1 MKSWIFPTLIA
12 CLFATGTIQAQLTN
26 SKWFTRWSD
35 EPVTGYHYDLF
46 NAIEGFNETQ
56 IVGVEGNASS
66 AATFSIT
73 FQGHKTAEL
82 AVTSSAAAVQA
93 ALQALPS
100 IGNGN
105 VTVTLFGASPNPVY
119 RIEFVGALA
128 QTNVPECTTSSTT
141 LILPA
146 HALAYTLQEDAP
158 QTQWSVV
165 PLDGQA
171 GLDLSADQVPNGLN
185 PWYKKAALVTHDL
198 PRKIH
203 ARPVRD
209 GAYWR
214 IRHYPYQYPIASFG
228 TGSEKSPLYVGK
240 SYRFAL
246 VAGAQTPFLDTAGNS
261 ELAIFTFDKA
271 TGQLVSQTD
280 LDLPNIPN
288 ASGLNPATGE
298 QAEDVAEWQNFAE
311 GGFQR
316 SLNVVINGQT
326 VLETTVQYVPTRA
339 DWQRW
344 GALNT
349 PSSNTSAFPLFLTH
363 RAASKDYG
371 FVVGYKS
378 SIIAGNTSVPYTGEE
393 FYPGGGSVLSQ
404 GSFGYAYAMDFDE
417 PQPWQTTLLQT
428 PQFNGKPLP
437 PSYIGKTAEEI
448 EHLSPELAAEFGNL
462 FEGIRWTS
470 LFNMSTSGGGSGGTE
485 LSKNGGTASVWD
497 ANALAEKV
505 FYEDGIAQFR
515 FKSGC
520 TALLGF
526 GSHAWSVT
534 GNQVEALE
542 QGALTGIKMGYTE
555 ADVFSIQR
563 QGVVVRYLKNGEPW
577 YTSAAPN
584 LGRVQ
589 VNVLGSSLGNL
600 ILSAR
605 YFGAIDPD
613 VDKDGM
619 EDVWEEVYVLKNP
632 ADEIFSVSQFAPG
645 ADFDDDGVSNLQE
658 FLDGTDAASTVS
670 KALAVSWTSHVN
682 TTSQGVAGGLSK
694 TAGTSVY
701 DADAVGSVR
710 ILEDGKVTFRAVAGS
725 HVLLGFNISNNSRDY
740 ADLDYAWHP
749 RSTGLLGIWEGST
762 KIMEAGTWT
771 PSTVLTIQRIG
782 DQIFYL
788 KDNVLVYTS
797 TVKTRQPLIVD
808 TAFMLVGSQ
817 VSEARYVTGD
827 NDGDGIPDTW
837 EVANLS
843 PGATEADVAGFLPSG
858 DADGDGISNLQ
869 EYQDG
874 TNASNALSRLETVVW
889 TSHRNTQSVGSSGGL
904 KKTAGTND
912 WSGDAVASKR
922 LIGDGEV
929 RFVPGQTTSW
939 MMVGFSPANAV
950 ASSADASHAILV
962 NNTTSYQVY
971 ESGVAIAGTTGTYSA
986 TTEFRVVRT
995 GETVKYY
1002 VGGAQIYESPKKCPG
1017 KVFIDCNLYNI
1028 NDTLAQCR
1036 YSNGDADNDGL
1047 SDVWELAQ
1055 LAPGAGYADVA
1066 AFSAGADSD
1075 GDSITDAQE
1084 LANGTDPLN
1093 ALSRLE
1099 TVVWTSHVNT
1109 TSQGSAGGLRKT
1121 GGAAAYDAD
1130 AVGTKPLLGDGLVSF
1145 KVASGSH
1152 VLVGLNAYNQNRD
1165 YADLDYSFHPKYN
1178 GVVEIYESGAVKL
1191 NVGTYDSNTVFVIER
1206 VGDLIRY
1213 WKNGALVYTSAT
1225 RAYGSF
1231 VMDTAFRLVNSEILE
1246 TYIFSGDV
1254 DGDGM
1259 LDSWELAHLPSAS
1272 GLTELTAFLSTDDAD
1287 GDGRINLE
1295 EFRDGTNPNFAF
1307 SRSEALVWTSHVNTT
1322 SQGIDGG
1329 LKKTSGSNTTYDAD
1343 AVSNKRLLGD
1353 GKVTFRVKEGSHQ
1366 FVGLN
1371 YDNTNRSWQEID
1383 YAWHTYSNSLL
1394 EVYESGTLKFAG
1406 GTWNEGTLLAIER
1419 VGDTVRYLKDGV
1431 VVYVSATKSYG
1442 AILVDTAFY
1451 PLACEIL
1458 EARLVSG
1465 DLDGDGLP
1473 DVWELGQLSSGATFT
1488 DLQNYTAAVDSDG
1501 DGVSDAQE
1509 YIDRTDPSS
1518 LFSNATPV
1526 TWTAR
1531 VNTTVQGVNGGL
1543 RKTAGSGS
1551 AYDGDAISNTAMPKD
1566 GSLTVKAAAGSRLLV
1581 GFNQSNTSRSYEE
1594 LDYCV
1599 FFNSTGAAEVY
1610 ESGVMRAALGSWNA
1624 STVLSIERIGN
1635 LVRYRKDGVVMYD
1648 SVTKSGGTL
1657 FVDTSFFNLN
1667 AELTLCRFSNGD
1679 VDNDGMADAW
1689 ELAFLGSGAGLTE
1702 LQGYTA
1708 SGDADNDGS
1717 SNLNEFLDGSDPA
1730 NATSSYEPVTWT
1742 LEDGTLESANGK
1754 LIKTGAPMAEND
1766 SSLSYAGAVGEKV
1779 ILGDGALKFKFEST
1793 GKYAMV
1799 GFGTNNSSTRYE
1811 DIEFGIYAFQDNRLQ
1826 IFESGVER
1834 GNFGSYTPED
1844 NFEIR
1849 RNGSV
1854 ITYWKNGV
1862 KIYTSLVPSSGAL
1875 TADASIYTLAAGVSE
1890 CRISG
1895 ATVATSPNSLVNGW
1909 LEPVNWIN
1917 HDGATEGV
1925 GGALTRTGNPSA
1937 AGDATAQFSGAISK
1951 KVIPGTGRLWFR
1963 FGQANLHAA
1972 VGLSKDEAD
1981 KKSTKRTDL
1990 DYAIAGDNTG
2000 RLHIYESGADVGDFG
2015 PYTSDDFFEIRR
2027 NASASGAVS
2036 YWKNGVKLR
2045 DATTSTQAA
2054 LFVDAAINSANAAIA
2069 ECRHEGAASAN
2080 AILDQLVAAEQ
2091 QTADLLSLDASPE
2104 LRVHPILDAFVEAMG
2119 GDPMALANFVLNDIE
2134 VTDAIGLNDRG
2145 QYDEASLNA
2154 AGINR
2159 GALGVYLER
2168 QGSPAEQCSLLVY
2181 LLRRAGYPATYV
2193 FPAPNSLT
2201 LLDGTVS
2208 KILRTQVKGA
2218 LRSDGTTNV
2227 PHEIPVNYPWV
2238 AFYKDGEWVHLFPW
2252 IKDTEIKEG
2261 LNLWDYMPEAI
2272 NSPSK
2277 WIRAYIYK
2285 QSSVYDADSAKESPM
2300 ETLKR
2305 KFEAH
2310 LQANHPGKTFAQFG
2324 YSTNDRKHYHTR
2336 WQDFPRPWSLDL
2348 LKTPTLISN
2357 LAQMAGVF
2365 DTFEIQIKGVA
2376 PSTGAVSNLQKI
2388 GPFRTLDFHNRRM
2401 MVNSTDSAMTI
2412 TLEPFRPGTTT
2423 TSTFFNEPALINRQQ
2438 ITISTASAAH
2448 EFFQF
2453 EVLERRHRYIHPLLA
2468 ASPLGDQS
2476 ETFLQIGEG
2485 TVITKTLG
2493 VNRKDLCA
2501 FCPNAGRVTPQ
2512 MVRIHLE
2519 ESWKNNLAASPNDQ
2533 LGRELVAYVMGM
2545 TYHQRTGESQRK
2557 MLELL
2562 KLSRV
2567 SVRSFGFG
2575 SLAANPQA
2583 GGAQMAPL
2591 LDMLNLHSVIIGGG
2605 AFRPDAGGQH
2615 VLLDQEFYGL
2625 FTLDASALEH
2635 LTIRKFFPE
2644 VATDAISTVELLHRT
2659 PVGQIIEL
2667 TPQNYESIGEENR
2680 TFVHPVN
2687 STSTTRKVREWAG
2700 GQWASIQQAFAPGAW
2715 DREFVRVFITPGPVS
2730 GAANTWHGV
2739 GALIVGRNE
2748 AAALIG
2754 KRLNGGYAGPVTH
2767 FNAANWTRPGT
2778 LTIEEAG
2785 YASLRFNPISTVS
2798 NDVFF
2803 DASTSIA
2810 NSIRNMGSVALGNVS
2825 LDSRQY
2831 ASAQN
2836 YVFNTNVGSL
2846 NSSQQSTLL
2855 INSTNYG
2862 NFGNGGIS
2870 NVNLVSDPVNALT
2883 GEFYVDTLDLSLPG
2897 GAMPL
2902 QIRRNYSSRNLA
2914 DNSFGYGWKLSLMPY
2929 LLAEGDSDQK
2939 IYAAEMNGNVI
2950 AYTRDGSTNR
2960 WNVKWEDNPE
2970 LNNTDHGRLHYNYIL
2985 KTTESGKT
2993 IYRLYGHEGS
3003 VREFEVRTYPVSSGS
3018 TTINRQRPYLR
3029 KWSDH
3034 AGNYY
3039 EFTFYNTSGT
3049 SEYGQVRR
3057 IQCSNGSFVNFNYDI
3072 NGHVTEIFTSDSRRL
3087 QYRYNDYGDLTEVIR
3102 PDGSSEKYGY
3112 ALQEEVVNTTTNK
3125 KEWIS
3130 THLMIKETK
3139 PEGRVIINEYE
3150 MDSPTKYATS
3160 GRVTRQFSNVGKA
3173 STNTAV
3179 DQPVPAA
3186 NSNDPV
3192 AESYQPRLS
3201 ARFNYANLTQN
3212 ATTKKWTGYVEI
3224 FDAYDRKTVYH
3235 FVDNRLEKT
3244 VDALGYTESVEYYAD
3259 SGTQPAGGYR
3269 RSIKKRIDKRGLI
3282 TEYKYDAAGN
3292 PNEVTVT
3299 GDLDGNP
3306 ATTESATSTTTYNAR
3321 NLPTQSVAP
3330 DPVTGLA
3337 TGRVTT
3343 IAYNYAAD
3351 PYLPTEIK
3359 VSLGGATLTKTV
3371 TGYGD
3376 VGAGSVPFARG
3387 LAFSTSVGVD
3397 GDMAMTSMSYNRS
3410 GLLTES
3416 LQYSGANQ
3424 AIAPNVITRY
3434 RYNLRQELEETED
3447 AAGRKTRYA
3456 YDNMGRRIWEERLD
3470 AAGVQKGWNYV
3481 YYNQNGEVEWTD
3493 GPRYAPEDFTYARCD
3508 GMGRAVEEVMWRSRA
3523 RADGTGVEEVPG
3535 ADLYATVKK
3544 TYNLFGDLI
3553 KTMDPRGNT
3562 TRLFYDATGRPT
3574 ESRVYEGDWENG
3586 GAMLAKSSTTYNSEL
3601 DGLGIP
3607 RDKSVTATGPNG
3619 GVTTTWHTQAG
3630 KPWKQEN
3637 PDGTVLGWEYYLDG
3651 RTKKEPVGP
3660 STYVLYEYQDATR
3673 QVTKTLKNYAGNILG
3688 QPQVTTANSRGQVV
3702 SATDAAGNIVT
3713 STYDQVGRPLEAFQP
3728 KAASDPNPAL
3738 LASRQIYDAAGVVAI
3753 AENALGQR
3761 TVTEHDAL
3769 GRPVR
3774 TQVREA
3780 NQAVVQESS
3789 IVYLA
3794 GQHGVSTTSGV
3805 ANTATAIS
3813 STAYTDNAGK
3823 GVLAIN
3829 PGGSFSRTE
3838 YDAAGNAVAVHTAA
3852 DLNGVAG
3859 FETTTT
3865 TTSYDGANRPRTTT
3879 LPDGAQVTMHYAYVT
3894 QGSGVVVSP
3903 SPTDVIL
3910 GTVVEKR
3917 MPSPAASSALAPVQ
3931 GGFIEYQRLDS
3942 SGRLVT
3948 KSIKAG
3954 DGTSTREQT
3963 NYVYFPANAGK
3974 NAGLLQSYQQQVTTS
3989 GFRSHVYVYDEWR
4002 RVQTYTCGTSGQADH
4017 VVRTFSY
4024 DDPRSLVTDLRED
4037 TRDGYT
4043 IVHRD
4048 YDAQTRVTSET
4059 VSMDGSVIRHLT
4071 NGYDAAGRRSR
4082 LEKGSSIADLG
4093 VGAGGSFAF
4102 AWQANGALKSVTAD
4116 GKVFEYS
4123 YANNGLI
4130 AGRSNPWR
4138 SYVVNQ
4144 RDNRGRLTQATTSV
4158 VGLPGAL
4165 LQETLTWLDDN
4176 RQSSYVAS
4184 RAALPGGP
4192 AAQTD
4197 ARYYGYDVERR
4208 RLVSESYTPVTG
4220 VAQNL
4225 NFQYDFGFAGLGIRT
4240 SATQGSSP
4248 TADFRSYV
4256 APGDTG
4262 ATSKFARVLRQTS
4275 NEKVHDITATGNAFG
4290 AASVTASLEKV
4301 GSLPNVSHPGWQ
4313 HPVGNWSVPLRLWPG
4328 DHSLEATAHHPGGT
4342 FNTSAT
4348 SNFSLAR
4355 LEEQISNTYDEEGN
4369 VIQRSWSLSGRT
4381 QVLTWDGQ
4389 GRLLA
4394 VTDRDADQHGINW
4407 QARYDGLGRRLRTV
4421 TQTVRFGG
4429 VVGDAVQEDSWYD
4442 PLHEFLEV
4450 AVETNIGGA
4459 DGKRTWKVHGPDANG
4474 NYGDLQGIG
4483 GFEATV
4489 DEAVGSWTAVVDD
4502 YYGHIVATVDGGVV
4516 ASVSWQVTRCASYG
4530 PQPGSPVPTL
4540 AHGLSVALST
4550 NWRGERMDITGFY
4563 YLGARYYD
4571 PMTGMFNSPDPLGHG
4586 ASMGLY
4592 AYVGGDPVNLVDS
4605 TGRLQKSSYP
4615 GVRTS
4620 DLLGPGIL
4628 ETLRTL
4634 NDTFAKEVKANYLHR
4649 APWELI
4655 RNTQVTMGFNV
4666 ASQMGLW
4673 ASGDSD
4679 PNLGPLPNAEITP
4692 YQLFAKWVS
4701 GTGDQVYRFNEKS
4714 YMGQQILR
4722 ADYVQQA
4729 VSTAVKNAENH
4740 TYTPVRFA
4748 FSLGKESKAMQLL
4761 YPFRFFWD
4769 VVLGTQYNGVGVN
4782 PTKAFMGSLAGVVKI
4797 EPDFVLSTDSQ
4808 IAYRLNIRMVNDMT
4822 SISATRYPPFLG
4834 GYLGRNRDGK
4844 QYPNALYTMENPHG
4858 PNAPASTFRVVY
4870 DLEIIRYTSWGF
4882 DEDEE

>member
-1 MKSWIFPTLIA
+1 M
-12 CLFATGTIQAQLTN
+12 
-26 SKWFTRWSD
+26 
-35 EPVTGYHYDLF
+35 
-46 NAIEGFNETQ
+46 
-56 IVGVEGNASS
+56 
-66 AATFSIT
+66 
-73 FQGHKTAEL
+73 
-82 AVTSSAAAVQA
+82 
-93 ALQALPS
+93 
-100 IGNGN
+100 
-105 VTVTLFGASPNPVY
+105 
-119 RIEFVGALA
+119 
-128 QTNVPECTTSSTT
+128 
-141 LILPA
+141 
-146 HALAYTLQEDAP
+146 
-158 QTQWSVV
+158 
-165 PLDGQA
+165 
-171 GLDLSADQVPNGLN
+171 
-185 PWYKKAALVTHDL
+185 
-198 PRKIH
+198 
-203 ARPVRD
+203 
-209 GAYWR
+209 
-214 IRHYPYQYPIASFG
+214 
-228 TGSEKSPLYVGK
+228 
-240 SYRFAL
+240 
-246 VAGAQTPFLDTAGNS
+246 AGAQTPFLDTAGNS

-326 VLETTVQYVPTRA
+326 VLETSVQYVPTRA

-371 FVVGYKS
+371 FIVGYKS

-393 FYPGGGSVLSQ
+393 FYPGGGSVLAQ
-404 GSFGYAYAMDFDE
+404 GSFGYAYAVDFDE
-417 PQPWQTTLLQT
+417 PQPWQTTLLQA

-485 LSKNGGTASVWD
+485 LSKTGGSASAWD
-497 ANALAEKV
+497 ATALAEKV
-505 FYEDGIAQFR
+505 FYGDGIAQFR
-515 FKSGC
+515 FKAGANSSIV
-520 TALLGF
+520 A
-526 GSHAWSVT
+526 GSHSLLVLN
-534 GNQVEALE
+534 NQIEIVE
-542 QGALTGIKMGYTE
+542 QGVASGIKISYSE
-555 ADVFSIQR
+555 SDVISIQR
-563 QGVVVRYLKNGEPW
+563 HGVVVRYLKNGEPW
-577 YTSAAPN
+577 HTSSVPS

-589 VNVLGSSLGNL
+589 VNALGLSVANL

-605 YFGAIDPD
+605 YFGATDPD

-619 EDVWEEVYVLKNP
+619 EDVWEEVYVLKNLS
-632 ADEIFSVSQFAPG
+632 DEISSVAQFAPG
-645 ADFDDDGVSNLQE
+645 ADFDGDGVSNLQE
-658 FLDGTDAASTVS
+658 FFDNTDASSTLS
-670 KALAVSWTSHVN
+670 KALPVTWVSHVN
-682 TTSQGVAGGLSK
+682 TTSQGISGGLSK
-694 TAGTSVY
+694 TAGASAY
-701 DADAVGSVR
+701 DADAVGSIK

-725 HVLLGFNISNNSRDY
+725 HFLLGFNAINSSRDY
-740 ADLDYAWHP
+740 TDLDYAWHP
-749 RSTGLLGIWEGST
+749 QSNGALGVWEFGT
-762 KIMEAGTWT
+762 NVFNAGTWT
-771 PSTVLTIQRIG
+771 PSTVLSIQRIG
-782 DQIFYL
+782 DQVVYF
-788 KDNVLVYTS
+788 KDGILVYAS
-797 TVKTRQPLIVD
+797 TVKTRQPLLVD
-808 TAFMLVGSQ
+808 TAFILVGSQ
-817 VSEARYVTGD
+817 VAEARYVTGD
-827 NDGDGIPDTW
+827 NDADGMPDSW
-837 EVANLS
+837 EKNLLGA
-843 PGATEADVAGFLPSG
+843 GATLADIQNFLPG
-858 DADGDGISNLQ
+858 DDLDGDLVSNLQ
-869 EYQDG
+869 EYLDRTNAASALSKMDYVAWANLVNTATVG
-874 TNASNALSRLETVVW
+874 TNGGIRKSAGAANTYDADAVSTKRIVGDGAVNFKVVPGYYVLLGLSAFNVDRNYTDLDYAIHPHPNGNVLIYEAGVQKADISPCNANTVFTIERSNGVVRYRKDGAVVY
-889 TSHRNTQSVGSSGGL
+889 TSQTASSGAL
-904 KKTAGTND
+904 MVDTAFYTVNA
-912 WSGDAVASKR
+912 AVAEAR
-922 LIGDGEV
+922 YDTGDV
-929 RFVPGQTTSW
+929 
-939 MMVGFSPANAV
+939 
-950 ASSADASHAILV
+950 
-962 NNTTSYQVY
+962 
-971 ESGVAIAGTTGTYSA
+971 
-986 TTEFRVVRT
+986 
-995 GETVKYY
+995 
-1002 VGGAQIYESPKKCPG
+1002 
-1017 KVFIDCNLYNI
+1017 
-1028 NDTLAQCR
+1028 
-1036 YSNGDADNDGL
+1036 DNDEMP
-1047 SDVWELAQ
+1047 DMWELALLPSGSG
-1055 LAPGAGYADVA
+1055 LADIQAHLAGDD
-1066 AFSAGADSD
+1066 ADSD
-1075 GDSITDAQE
+1075 GISNQQE
-1084 LANGTDPLN
+1084 YEDGTDPRS
-1093 ALSRLE
+1093 ALSAAQP
-1099 TVVWTSHVNT
+1099 VVWTSHVNT
-1109 TSQGSAGGLRKT
+1109 TSQGIG
-1121 GGAAAYDAD
+1121 
-1130 AVGTKPLLGDGLVSF
+1130 
-1145 KVASGSH
+1145 
-1152 VLVGLNAYNQNRD
+1152 
-1165 YADLDYSFHPKYN
+1165 
-1178 GVVEIYESGAVKL
+1178 
-1191 NVGTYDSNTVFVIER
+1191 
-1206 VGDLIRY
+1206 
-1213 WKNGALVYTSAT
+1213 
-1225 RAYGSF
+1225 
-1231 VMDTAFRLVNSEILE
+1231 
-1246 TYIFSGDV
+1246 
-1254 DGDGM
+1254 
-1259 LDSWELAHLPSAS
+1259 
-1272 GLTELTAFLSTDDAD
+1272 
-1287 GDGRINLE
+1287 
-1295 EFRDGTNPNFAF
+1295 
-1307 SRSEALVWTSHVNTT
+1307 
-1322 SQGIDGG
+1322 GG
-1329 LKKTSGSNTTYDAD
+1329 LKKTAGSATAGDAD
-1343 AVSNKRLLGD
+1343 AISNKRILAD
-1353 GKVTFRVKEGSHQ
+1353 GRVTFKGKAGSH
-1366 FVGLN
+1366 FMVGLN
-1371 YDNTNRSWQEID
+1371 YANTSRDWPELD
-1383 YAWHTYSNSLL
+1383 YAWHPQSNGTLGI
-1394 EVYESGTLKFAG
+1394 YESGTHKG
-1406 GTWNEGTLLAIER
+1406 NVGTWSANTVLAIER
-1419 VGDTVRYLKDGV
+1419 KGDLVRYFKDGAL
-1431 VVYVSATKSYG
+1431 VYISATRSSG
-1442 AILVDTAFY
+1442 PILVDTTLFY
-1451 PLACEIL
+1451 SNSEIT
-1458 EARLVSG
+1458 EARFVTG
-1465 DLDGDGLP
+1465 DLDGDGMG
-1473 DVWELGQLSSGATFT
+1473 DAWELANLPGSPGLTELGNFLPGADADGDGVSNLQEFTDRTNPQNPFSRMEPVVWTAHVNTTSSGTNGGLTKTSGATGNYDAEALSNKRILADGALNFKVVYGHYILVGFNNYSGDRNWTELDHAIHPHPTGSCYVVESGAYVYDLGIFTANTLFTIEREGAVVKYRKDGVLMYTSQSPSVGPVVVDNCFYQVGTAISEARYSTGDTDNDGYSDAWELAQLPAGATPT
-1488 DLQNYTAAVDSDG
+1488 DLQNYTASVDTDNDG
-1501 DGVSDAQE
+1501 INDAQE
-1509 YIDRTDPSS
+1509 YTDGTDP
-1518 LFSNATPV
+1518 LDALSNAQPV
-1526 TWTAR
+1526 SWTAR
-1531 VNTTVQGVNGGL
+1531 VNTTIQGTNGGL
-1543 RKTAGSGS
+1543 KKTAGSGS
-1551 AYDGDAISNTAMPKD
+1551 AYDADAISTAVMPANGK
-1566 GSLTVKAAAGSRLLV
+1566 LTIKAAAGSSLRV
-1581 GFNQSNTSRSYEE
+1581 GFNQTNASRSHEE

-1599 FFNSTGAAEVY
+1599 FFNSNGAAEVY
-1610 ESGVMRAALGSWNA
+1610 ESGTLKMALGTWNA
-1624 STVLSIERIGN
+1624 STVVSIERIN
-1635 LVRYRKDGVVMYD
+1635 NVVRYRKDGVVRYE
-1648 SVTKSGGTL
+1648 SAAKSGGTL
-1657 FVDTSFFNLN
+1657 FVDTSFLNLN
-1667 AELTLCRFSNGD
+1667 AEITYCRFNNGD

-1689 ELAFLGSGAGLTE
+1689 ELALLGAGAGLTQ
-1702 LQGYTA
+1702 LQNFTA
-1708 SGDADNDGS
+1708 GGDADGDGN
-1717 SNLNEFLDGSDPA
+1717 SNLIEYQEGSNPNDVA
-1730 NATSSYEPVTWT
+1730 SFYEPVTWT
-1742 LEDGTLESANGK
+1742 LEDGALESANGK

-1766 SSLSYAGAVGEKV
+1766 ASLQYAGAVGEKV
-1779 ILGDGALKFKFEST
+1779 VLANGGLRFKIESLA
-1793 GKYAMV
+1793 KQAAI
-1799 GFGTNNSSTRYE
+1799 GFGTNNSSTLVA
-1811 DIEFGIYAFQDNRLQ
+1811 DIEYGIYALQDNTLHVY
-1826 IFESGVER
+1826 ESGVDR
-1834 GNFGSYTPED
+1834 GSFGSYALTD
-1844 NFEIR
+1844 VFEVR
-1849 RNGSV
+1849 RDGSV
-1854 ITYWKNGV
+1854 VSYWKNGV
-1862 KIYTSLVPSSGAL
+1862 KFYTSLIPSSGGL
-1875 TADASIYTLAAGVSE
+1875 VPDASIYTLAAGVSE

-1895 ATVATSPNSLVNGW
+1895 ATIATSPNNLVNGW

-2000 RLHIYESGADVGDFG
+2000 RLHIYESGTDVGDFG
-2015 PYTSDDFFEIRR
+2015 PYTTDDVLEIRR
-2027 NASASGAVS
+2027 NASAGGAIS

-2045 DATTSTQAA
+2045 DAITSTQAV
-2054 LFVDAAINSANAAIA
+2054 LFVDAAINSANAALA

-2104 LRVHPILDAFVEAMG
+2104 LRVHPILDAFVEDMG
-2119 GDPMALANFVLNDIE
+2119 GDPMGMANFVLNDIE
-2134 VTDAIGLNDRG
+2134 LTDAIGLNERG
-2145 QYDEASLNA
+2145 QHDEASLNA

-2168 QGSPAEQCSLLVY
+2168 QGSPAEQCALLVY

-2261 LNLWDYMPEAI
+2261 LNLWDYMPETI

-2285 QSSVYDADSAKESPM
+2285 HSSVYDANSAKESPM

-2336 WQDFPRPWSLDL
+2336 WQDFPRPWSVDL

-2401 MVNSTDSAMTI
+2401 MVNSTDSAMTV

-2423 TSTFFNEPALINRQQ
+2423 TSTFSNEPALINRQQ
-2438 ITISTASAAH
+2438 VTISTASAAH
-2448 EFFQF
+2448 ESFQF
-2453 EVLERRHRYIHPLLA
+2453 EVLERRHRYIHPLLT

-2533 LGRELVAYVMGM
+2533 LGRELAAYVMGM

-2659 PVGQIIEL
+2659 PAGQIVEL

-2687 STSTTRKVREWAG
+2687 STSTTRKIREWAG

-2798 NDVFF
+2798 NDIFF
-2803 DASTSIA
+2803 DASTSLA

-2831 ASAQN
+2831 ASVQN

-2855 INSTNYG
+2855 INSTNFG
-2862 NFGNGGIS
+2862 NFGNGGVS

-2883 GEFYVDTLDLSLPG
+2883 GEFYVDTLDLSLSG

-2929 LLAEGDSDQK
+2929 LLSEGDSDQK

-2970 LNNTDHGRLHYNYIL
+2970 LNNTEHGRLHYNYIL

-2993 IYRLYGHEGS
+2993 IYRLYGNEGS
-3003 VREFEVRTYPVSSGS
+3003 VREFEIRTYPVSSGS

-3049 SEYGQVRR
+3049 SDYGQVRR
-3057 IQCSNGSFVNFNYDI
+3057 IQCSNGSFVTFNYDI
-3072 NGHVTEIFTSDSRRL
+3072 TGHVTEIFTSDSRRI
-3087 QYRYNDYGDLTEVIR
+3087 QYRYNDHGDLTEVIR
-3102 PDGSSEKYGY
+3102 PDGSTEKYEY

-3173 STNTAV
+3173 STNTAL

-3244 VDALGYTESVEYYAD
+3244 VDALGYTESVEYYVD

-3306 ATTESATSTTTYNAR
+3306 ATTESATSTTTYNSR

-3337 TGRVTT
+3337 TGRATT

-3359 VSLGGATLTKTV
+3359 VSLGGTTLTKTV

-3424 AIAPNVITRY
+3424 AVAPNVITRY

-3493 GPRYAPEDFTYARCD
+3493 GPRYAPEDFTYARYD
-3508 GMGRAVEEVMWRSRA
+3508 GMGRVVEEVMWRSRA
-3523 RADGTGVEEVPG
+3523 KADGTGVEEVPG

-3586 GAMLAKSSTTYNSEL
+3586 GAMLAKSSTSYNSEL

-3607 RDKSVTATGPNG
+3607 RDKSVTAKAPNG

-3630 KPWKQEN
+3630 KPWKQDN

-3651 RTKKEPVGP
+3651 RTKKEPVSP

-3673 QVTKTLKNYAGNILG
+3673 QVTKTLKNYAGNVLG

-3780 NQAVVQESS
+3780 NQTVVQESS

-3794 GQHGVSTTSGV
+3794 GQHGVTTTSGV

-3838 YDAAGNAVAVHTAA
+3838 YDAAGNAVAAHTAA
-3852 DLNGVAG
+3852 NLNGVAG

-3865 TTSYDGANRPRTTT
+3865 TTSYDGANRPRTTV

-3903 SPTDVIL
+3903 SPADVIL

-3974 NAGLLQSYQQQVTTS
+3974 DAGLLQSYQQQVTTS

-4002 RVQTYTCGTSGQADH
+4002 RVQTYTCGTSGQDDH
-4017 VVRTFSY
+4017 VVRTFTY

-4059 VSMDGSVIRHLT
+4059 VSLDGTVIRHLT
-4071 NGYDAAGRRSR
+4071 NGYDAAGRRSS

-4093 VGAGGSFAF
+4093 AGAGGSFAF
-4102 AWQANGALKSVTAD
+4102 AWQADGALKSVTAD

-4130 AGRSNPWR
+4130 TGRSNPWR

-4225 NFQYDFGFAGLGIRT
+4225 SFQYDFGFAGLGIRT

-4262 ATSKFARVLRQTS
+4262 ATNKFARVLRQKS
-4275 NEKVHDITATGNAFG
+4275 NEKVHDINATGNAFG
-4290 AASVTASLEKV
+4290 AASVTASIEKV
-4301 GSLPNVSHPGWQ
+4301 GSSPNVSHPGWQ

-4342 FNTSAT
+4342 FSTSAT

-4355 LEEQISNTYDEEGN
+4355 LEEQVSNTYDEEGN

-4381 QVLTWDGQ
+4381 QVLTWDGL

-4407 QARYDGLGRRLRTV
+4407 QARYDGLGRRLRSV
-4421 TQTVRFGG
+4421 TQIVRFGG

-4450 AVETNIGGA
+4450 AVETKIGGA

-4474 NYGDLQGIG
+4474 SYGGLQGIG

-4489 DEAVGSWTAVVDD
+4489 DEAAGTWTAVVDD
-4502 YYGHIVATVDGGVV
+4502 YYGHVVATVDGGVTTT
-4516 ASVSWQVTRCASYG
+4516 VSWQVTRCASYG
-4530 PQPGSPVPTL
+4530 PQPGSPVVTL
-4540 AHGLSVALST
+4540 AHGASVAQST
-4550 NWRGERMDITGFY
+4550 NWRGERMDATGFY

-4571 PMTGMFNSPDPLGHG
+4571 SVDGRFISPDPMGHG

-4592 AYVGGDPVNLVDS
+4592 DMVGGDPVNAVDP
-4605 TGRLQKSSYP
+4605 TGREMWVHPYVTTGNPQFAPGTEFDRAFREAKIPPLPPRVVAGIGLVGSVAEATGGGLIALGTGETGIGAAIGIAIIAHAKDSWEANWQTMRTGIPVNTQTHGMISSGLKIANVPPEVADFSAHFLEGTLGIYSGRGFFSMP
-4615 GVRTS
+4615 VAASRTS
-4620 DLLGPGIL
+4620 TVLGMANSESRFAASPWLSRPSNVVEVDMWDNPTVLGRYGREIESRPIYLNTANPLNQNPQIATATARHESVHRFLDKATGGRSWDLYHSGNSPQYAFFEEIVA
-4628 ETLRTL
+4628 ETWGTGNPIKGVVNAIEF
-4634 NDTFAKEVKANYLHR
+4634 NDMFTRHAAGYLYHANKNIQS
-4649 APWELI
+4649 AATI
-4655 RNTQVTMGFNV
+4655 
-4666 ASQMGLW
+4666 
-4673 ASGDSD
+4673 
-4679 PNLGPLPNAEITP
+4679 AEI
-4692 YQLFAKWVS
+4692 
-4701 GTGDQVYRFNEKS
+4701 
-4714 YMGQQILR
+4714 
-4722 ADYVQQA
+4722 
-4729 VSTAVKNAENH
+4729 
-4740 TYTPVRFA
+4740 
-4748 FSLGKESKAMQLL
+4748 
-4761 YPFRFFWD
+4761 
-4769 VVLGTQYNGVGVN
+4769 
-4782 PTKAFMGSLAGVVKI
+4782 
-4797 EPDFVLSTDSQ
+4797 
-4808 IAYRLNIRMVNDMT
+4808 
-4822 SISATRYPPFLG
+4822 
-4834 GYLGRNRDGK
+4834 LGRPVGGCAR
-4844 QYPNALYTMENPHG
+4844 
-4858 PNAPASTFRVVY
+4858 
-4870 DLEIIRYTSWGF
+4870 
-4882 DEDEE
+4882 